1 MGIAT
6 CSGPT
11 VLGVCVGGKRLVV
24 TGGLSWLAI
33 ALGRLTRHGIVVVD
47 TAHRPRLG
55 SDAGV
60 TWGRGKG
67 VRGDCSVKDGG
78 GGGGVRGVYE
88 GSMELMMPTDWSWEV
103 TR

>member
-1 MGIAT
+1 M
-6 CSGPT
+6 
-11 VLGVCVGGKRLVV
+11 V

-67 VRGDCSVKDGG
+67 VRGGGVRGDCSVNSGGGGSGIIRDCSVK
-78 GGGGVRGVYE
+78 GGGVRGDFSVNGWGGSGGIRGIYE
-88 GSMELMMPTDWSWEV
+88 GSMRL
-103 TR
+103 